1 MTWRVVSSC
10 RQATWPFSCDYHNFS
25 ASNVQCPRTAE
36 LGIMSCK
43 WNYSVNHGRAWGL
56 SWWKHIIAR
65 LCLSRICSLNL
76 PTMRHSR
83 DKCYVTALPCGSS
96 AYAFPRCYLITSQA
110 NIPYYHHPPLHLPG
124 CIWNADNRGEGEGGG
139 VITLNCTYLWILES
153 QSYLILMEC
162 TLLLEELCLKSFAE
176 HPNRPISNYVSLGHE
191 TGDCSHLQ
199 RPSQE

>member
-139 VITLNCTYLWILES
+139 CHYPELHLSVNTGES
-153 QSYLILMEC
+153 VLSGLDGMH
-162 TLLLEELCLKSFAE
+162 TSVRGTVSEELC
-176 HPNRPISNYVSLGHE
+176 E
-191 TGDCSHLQ
+191 TSKQ
-199 RPSQE
+199 ANK